1 MYLNL
6 NLLLP
11 KRKTLEEKGKMTS
24 CTFPLIICRVS
35 FLNPLWIPD
44 PQRSDSEWNN
54 TLRRETL
61 GLWSKCVHDG
71 SQLLGRQLWPLDEFL
86 ACNCPACRW
95 LPDEPVFRA
104 ATRTPKALTPAGA
117 HTDTGRS
124 KRKEKKKKH
133 NGRRESLAKHRQG
146 KLFLD
151 SRIPLVT
158 KLHASDYFCLKCKG
172 PCLCQQSS
180 K

>member
-1 MYLNL
+1 
-6 NLLLP
+6 
-11 KRKTLEEKGKMTS
+11 MTC

-54 TLRRETL
+54 TLRGETL
-61 GLWSKCVHDG
+61 GLWSKCVHYG
-71 SQLLGRQLWPLDEFL
+71 SQLLGRQLWPLVEFL
-86 ACNCPACRW
+86 AYNCPACRW
-95 LPDEPVFRA
+95 LPADPVCRA

-117 HTDTGRS
+117 HTDSGLT
-124 KRKEKKKKH
+124 KRKETQWKKRNPCKRH
-133 NGRRESLAKHRQG
+133 QR
-146 KLFLD
+146 KLFLVG

-158 KLHASDYFCLKCKG
+158 RLHSSDYFCQKCKR
-172 PCLCQQSS
+172 PCLCQLSS